1 MQKDMRKYPENIY
14 IDIRQYDDYDLPIID
29 VTIDTNVSGRYGLWT
44 ENRYGTGHPK
54 NCNIEYIRADLVEP
68 SYGAEKIIRGNGKV
82 QDEYILTSLHDKKV
96 EDFKQLAETYRR
108 ILNAKGTKA
117 EEV

>member
-1 MQKDMRKYPENIY
+1 MQKDMRKSPEKICLVLDEGIRRWVLPNQVKYYPNAENI
-14 IDIRQYDDYDLPIID
+14 
-29 VTIDTNVSGRYGLWT
+29 
-44 ENRYGTGHPK
+44 EF
-54 NCNIEYIRADLVEP
+54 IRADLVEP

-96 EDFKQLAETYRR
+96 EHFKQLTKTYRR

-117 EEV
+117 EEI

>member
-1 MQKDMRKYPENIY
+1 MTEKSEVPEKIY
-14 IDIRQYDDYDLPIID
+14 RLYRFPHGELAYQEDIKPC
-29 VTIDTNVSGRYGLWT
+29 TPS
-44 ENRYGTGHPK
+44 E
-54 NCNIEYIRADLVEP
+54 EYIRADLVEP